1 MALRDTGVMRLGFQP
16 FAWRAIIS
24 SISSRC
30 SLRIASLS
38 ELLSGEQSLPD
49 LIASFLGVLELIK
62 IRKLIIS
69 DDAGED
75 EHSNATLD
83 ANTRFVINTDDSTVE
98 ENEYF
103 KTATTMEE
111 TEGIG

>member
-1 MALRDTGVMRLGFQP
+1 MISKPIIPVEVKIVSIIKKVETNGV
-16 FAWRAIIS
+16 
-24 SISSRC
+24 
-30 SLRIASLS
+30 ASLS

-69 DDAGED
+69 DDEGED
-75 EHSNATLD
+75 EPSNAILD
-83 ANTRFVINTDDSTVE
+83 KNTRFVINTDDSTVE

-103 KTATTMEE
+103 TKATTMEE
-111 TEGIG
+111 TEGIN